1 MQTVKDSVTQ
11 ERNRLEAA
19 FLALENSI
27 ETYVEKLEMQAKSKA
42 QSQFSVSQVPAATQ
56 SSSPAA
62 GNGQNAELLSQI
74 QEIVKSHERK
84 IVELKEEIGRLSV
97 DLVRLKEENRALKDQ
112 NKQAAELIGE
122 SITAIEKLVAA

>member
-1 MQTVKDSVTQ
+1 MHTVKDLVTQ

-19 FLALENSI
+19 FQSLENSI
-27 ETYVEKLEMQAKSKA
+27 EAYVNQLEEQAKSQPETA
-42 QSQFSVSQVPAATQ
+42 QEPQPQPIITANQ
-56 SSSPAA
+56 N
-62 GNGQNAELLSQI
+62 NGTNADVLSQI
-74 QEIVKSHERK
+74 QEIVKNHERK

-97 DLVRLKEENRALKDQ
+97 DLIRLKDENRALKDQ